1 MKKNIIYSL
10 FLSLLFVACSEDV
23 LDVQNENKYDG
34 ASFFTNATSYT
45 EASTAMYTP
54 LLYQGMY
61 AREWYFIF
69 DLLGNDAEKN
79 FPLQGGL
86 LEFPNYTHTP
96 NNGELNPVFNSC
108 YKMVF
113 RANFV
118 IDQIAKWETTVASEV
133 ELKTRITG
141 EAQFLKSLS
150 YFWLVNLFGD
160 VPLKDKI
167 EDHYIFESERTPKAE
182 IWAASETN
190 LQSAIDKLPVSYAN
204 AADYGRVTKGAAVA
218 LLGKVYLYQK
228 KYAQAATELAK
239 LTAAPYTYKLTASLD
254 DLFIQDKKTDETVFA
269 VMNGPW
275 QGWGVGNAYY
285 MFGGQEGWGGK
296 ATHTGRA
303 MEYGFNDWWNVLVSN
318 ALVDAFTYNDEAGK
332 SYTDPRAALTFYS
345 AAGAKGGDATFCDE
359 CADGVKQY
367 GDKVKDGQKSWRKYE
382 LYEKQNNY
390 GQPDS
395 PINGQVIRYA
405 DVLLML
411 AESYIENNEA
421 AKALPLINQVR
432 KRSGAFEYVSLG
444 DKAKAT
450 TILRRER
457 QMELAGEQHRFFDLV
472 RWGTLVSTLNAEKQ
486 AAIGVSPV
494 KDYHVLLPIPQ
505 AERDANPKLD
515 AQVKNNW
522 N

>member
-1 MKKNIIYSL
+1 MKKNILYALLLSL
-10 FLSLLFVACSEDV
+10 FFVSCSESV
-23 LDVQNENKYDG
+23 LNVQNENKYDG

-54 LLYQGMY
+54 LLFQGMFS
-61 AREWYFIF
+61 REWYFTF

-79 FPLQGGL
+79 FPLQGSL
-86 LEFPNYTHTP
+86 LTFPNYTHDA
-96 NNGELNPVFNSC
+96 NAQELNYTFNSC

-118 IDQIAKWETTVASEV
+118 IDQIEKWQSTNASDLA
-133 ELKTRITG
+133 LKTRITG
-141 EAQFLKSLS
+141 EALFLKSLA
-150 YFWLVNLFGD
+150 YFWLVTLYGD

-167 EDHYIFESERTPKAE
+167 ADHYTLQSERTPKAQ
-182 IWAASETN
+182 IWASIETN
-190 LQSAIDKLPVSYAN
+190 LKAAVDKLPVAYSSD
-204 AADYGRVTKGAAVA
+204 ADYGRVTKGAAVA
-218 LLGKVYLYQK
+218 LLGKTYLYEK
-228 KYAQAATELAK
+228 KYAEAATELAK
-239 LTAAPYTYKLTASLD
+239 LTASPYTYKLASSLD
-254 DLFIQDKKTDETVFA
+254 DLFIQDKRTDEPVFA

-303 MEYGFNDWWNVLVSN
+303 MEYGFADWWNVLVSD
-318 ALVDAFTYNDEAGK
+318 ALVNSFTYTDEAGK

-345 AAGAKGGDATFCDE
+345 AGGAKGGDAVYCDE
-359 CADGVKQY
+359 CATGKLNY

-382 LYEKQNNY
+382 LYEKQANY

-395 PINGQVIRYA
+395 PINGQIIRYA

-411 AESYIENNEA
+411 AESYIESGDNG
-421 AKALPLINQVR
+421 KALPLINQVR
-432 KRSGAFEYVSLG
+432 ARSGAFQYTTLG
-444 DKAKAT
+444 DKTKAT
-450 TILRRER
+450 SILRRER
-457 QMELAGEQHRFFDLV
+457 QIELAGEQHRFFDLV
-472 RWGTLVSTLNAEKQ
+472 RWGTLVSTVNAEKQ
-486 AAIGVSPV
+486 AAIGTSPV

>member
-1 MKKNIIYSL
+1 MKKIIYSIL
-10 FLSLLFVACSEDV
+10 IALVFVACSEST
-23 LDVQNENKYDG
+23 LDVPNENNYDG
-34 ASFFTNATSYT
+34 TTFFTNATSYT

-54 LLYQGMY
+54 LLFQGMY
-61 AREWYFIF
+61 AREFYFIF

-108 YKMVF
+108 YKIVF
-113 RANFV
+113 RTNFV
-118 IDQIAKWETTVASEV
+118 IAQLENWKTDVESEIA
-133 ELKTRITG
+133 LKSRITG
-141 EAQFLKSLS
+141 EAEFLKSLS
-150 YFWLVNLFGD
+150 YFWLVTLFGD
-160 VPLKDKI
+160 VPLKNKLD
-167 EDHYIFESERTPKAE
+167 DHYVFESARTPKAE
-182 IWAASETN
+182 IWAAIETN
-190 LQSAIDKLPVSYAN
+190 LQAAIQKLPVSYDN
-204 AADYGRVTKGAAVA
+204 TADYGRVTKGAAQA
-218 LLGKVYLYQK
+218 LLGKAYLFQK

-239 LTAAPYTYKLTASLD
+239 LTASPYSYKLTGSLD
-254 DLFIQDKKTDETVFA
+254 DLFIQDKKTEETVFA

-303 MEYGFNDWWNVLVSN
+303 MEYGFNDWWNVLVSD
-318 ALVDAFTYNDEAGK
+318 ALVNSFTYTDESGA
-332 SYTDPRAALTFYS
+332 SFTDPRAALTFYS

-359 CADGVKQY
+359 CPEGIKQY
-367 GDKVKDGQKSWRKYE
+367 GDKIKEGQKSWRKYE

-395 PINGQVIRYA
+395 PINGQIIRYA

-411 AESYIENNEA
+411 AEAYIEDGKIA
-421 AKALPLINQVR
+421 QALPLINQVR
-432 KRSGAFEYVSLG
+432 KRSGAFEYTTLG

-472 RWGTLVSTLNAEKQ
+472 RWGTLVATINAEKQ
-486 AAIGVSPV
+486 AAVGISPV
-494 KDYHVLLPIPQ
+494 KDFHVLLPIPQ
-505 AERDANPKLD
+505 AERDANPTLD
-515 AQVKNNW
+515 AQVNNNW

>member
-1 MKKNIIYSL
+1 MKKNIIYSI

-54 LLYQGMY
+54 LLYQGMF

-96 NNGELNPVFNSC
+96 NNSELNPVFNSC
-108 YKMVF
+108 YKMIF
-113 RANFV
+113 RTNFV
-118 IDQIAKWETTVASEV
+118 IDQIAKWETTVESEV
-133 ELKTRITG
+133 ALKTRITG
-141 EAQFLKSLS
+141 EAQFLKSLA

-167 EDHYIFESERTPKAE
+167 EDHYIFQSERTPKDQ
-182 IWAASETN
+182 IWTAIENN
-190 LQSAIDKLPVSYAN
+190 LKSAIEKLPVSYAN
-204 AADYGRVTKGAAVA
+204 AGDYGRVTKGAAVA

-228 KYAQAATELAK
+228 KYPLAATELAK
-239 LTAAPYTYKLTASLD
+239 LTAAPYTYKLTTSLD

-318 ALVDAFTYNDEAGK
+318 ALVDAFTYPNESGA

-345 AAGAKGGDATFCDE
+345 AGGAKGGDATYCDE
-359 CADGVKQY
+359 CAEGVKQY

-411 AESYIENNEA
+411 AEAYIEDGKVDQA
-421 AKALPLINQVR
+421 RPLINQVR
-432 KRSGAFEYVSLG
+432 KRSGAFEYASLG

-450 TILRRER
+450 SILRKER
-457 QMELAGEQHRFFDLV
+457 QIELAGEQHRFFDLV
-472 RWGTLVSTLNAEKQ
+472 RWGTLVSTVNAEKQ
-486 AAIGVSPV
+486 AANGIAPV

>member
-1 MKKNIIYSL
+1 MKKIIYSIL
-10 FLSLLFVACSEDV
+10 IALVFVACSEST
-23 LDVQNENKYDG
+23 LDVPNENNYDG
-34 ASFFTNATSYT
+34 TTFFTNATSYT

-54 LLYQGMY
+54 LLFQGMY

-108 YKMVF
+108 YKIIF
-113 RANFV
+113 RTNFV
-118 IDQIAKWETTVASEV
+118 IAQLENWEPTEDADMALKVRIA
-133 ELKTRITG
+133 G
-141 EAQFLKSLS
+141 EAEFLKSLS

-160 VPLKDKI
+160 VPLKNKL
-167 EDHYIFESERTPKAE
+167 EDHYVFESERTPKAE
-182 IWAASETN
+182 IWAAIEAN
-190 LQSAIDKLPVSYAN
+190 LQSAIQNLPVSYTSD
-204 AADYGRVTKGAAVA
+204 ADYGRVTKGAAQA
-218 LLGKVYLYQK
+218 LLGKAYLYQK
-228 KYAQAATELAK
+228 KYAEAATELAK
-239 LTAAPYTYKLTASLD
+239 LTSSPYSYQLTNSLD
-254 DLFIQDKKTDETVFA
+254 DLFIQDKKTAETVFA

-303 MEYGFNDWWNVLVSN
+303 MEYGFNDWWNVLVSD
-318 ALVDAFTYNDEAGK
+318 ALVNSFTYSDESGK
-332 SYTDPRAALTFYS
+332 SFTDPRAALTFYS

-359 CADGVKQY
+359 CPDGVKQY
-367 GDKVKDGQKSWRKYE
+367 GDKIKEGQKSWRKYE

-395 PINGQVIRYA
+395 PINGQIIRYA

-411 AESYIENNEA
+411 AEAYIEDN
-421 AKALPLINQVR
+421 KISQALPLINQVR
-432 KRSGAFEYVSLG
+432 KRSGAFEYTTLG
-444 DKAKAT
+444 DKTKAT
-450 TILRRER
+450 TLLRRER

-472 RWGTLVSTLNAEKQ
+472 RWGTLVSTVNAEKQ
-486 AAIGVSPV
+486 AAVGISPV

-505 AERDANPKLD
+505 AERDANPTLD

>member
-1 MKKNIIYSL
+1 MKKIIYSIL
-10 FLSLLFVACSEDV
+10 IALVFVACSEST
-23 LDVQNENKYDG
+23 LDVPNENNYDG
-34 ASFFTNATSYT
+34 TTFFTNATSYT

-54 LLYQGMY
+54 LLFQGMY
-61 AREWYFIF
+61 AREFYFIF

-108 YKMVF
+108 YKIVF
-113 RANFV
+113 RTNFV
-118 IDQIAKWETTVASEV
+118 IAQLENWKTDVESEIA
-133 ELKTRITG
+133 LKSRITG
-141 EAQFLKSLS
+141 EAEFLKSLS
-150 YFWLVNLFGD
+150 YFWLVTLFGD
-160 VPLKDKI
+160 VPLKNKLD
-167 EDHYIFESERTPKAE
+167 DHYVFESARTPKADV
-182 IWAASETN
+182 WAAIETN
-190 LQSAIDKLPVSYAN
+190 LQAAIQKLPVSYDN
-204 AADYGRVTKGAAVA
+204 SADYGRVTRGAAQA
-218 LLGKVYLYQK
+218 LLGKAYLFQK

-239 LTAAPYTYKLTASLD
+239 LTASPYNYKLTSSLD
-254 DLFIQDKKTDETVFA
+254 DLFIQDKKTEETVFA

-296 ATHTGRA
+296 ASHTGRA
-303 MEYGFNDWWNVLVSN
+303 MEYGFNDWWNVLVSD
-318 ALVDAFTYNDEAGK
+318 ALVNSFTYTNESGA

-345 AAGAKGGDATFCDE
+345 ANGAKGGDATFCDE
-359 CADGVKQY
+359 CPDGVKQY
-367 GDKVKDGQKSWRKYE
+367 GDKIKEGQKSWRKYE

-395 PINGQVIRYA
+395 PINGQIIRYA

-411 AESYIENNEA
+411 AEAYIEDGKIA
-421 AKALPLINQVR
+421 QALPLINQVR
-432 KRSGAFEYVSLG
+432 KRSGAFEYTTLG

-450 TILRRER
+450 TLLRRER
-457 QMELAGEQHRFFDLV
+457 QIELAGEQHRFFDLV
-472 RWGTLVSTLNAEKQ
+472 RWGTLVSTVNAEKQ
-486 AAIGVSPV
+486 AAVGISPV

-505 AERDANPKLD
+505 AERDANPTLD

>member
-1 MKKNIIYSL
+1 MKKIIYSIL
-10 FLSLLFVACSEDV
+10 IALVFVACSEST
-23 LDVQNENKYDG
+23 LDVPNENNYDG
-34 ASFFTNATSYT
+34 TTFFTNATSYT

-54 LLYQGMY
+54 LLFQGMY
-61 AREWYFIF
+61 AREFYFIF

-108 YKMVF
+108 YKIVF
-113 RANFV
+113 RTNFV
-118 IDQIAKWETTVASEV
+118 IAQLENWKTDVESEIA
-133 ELKTRITG
+133 LKSRITG
-141 EAQFLKSLS
+141 EAEFLKSLS
-150 YFWLVNLFGD
+150 YFWLVTLFGD
-160 VPLKDKI
+160 VPLKNKLD
-167 EDHYIFESERTPKAE
+167 DHYVFESARTPKADV
-182 IWAASETN
+182 WAAIETN
-190 LQSAIDKLPVSYAN
+190 LQAAIQKLPVSYDN
-204 AADYGRVTKGAAVA
+204 TADYGRVTRGAAQA
-218 LLGKVYLYQK
+218 LLGKAYLFQK

-239 LTAAPYTYKLTASLD
+239 LTASPYNYKLTSSLD
-254 DLFIQDKKTDETVFA
+254 DLFIQDKKTEETVFA

-303 MEYGFNDWWNVLVSN
+303 MEYGFNDWWNVLVSD
-318 ALVDAFTYNDEAGK
+318 ALVNSFTYTDESGA
-332 SYTDPRAALTFYS
+332 SFTDPRAALTFYS

-359 CADGVKQY
+359 CPDGVKQY
-367 GDKVKDGQKSWRKYE
+367 GDKIKEGQKSWRKYE

-395 PINGQVIRYA
+395 PINGQIIRYA

-411 AESYIENNEA
+411 AEAYIEDGKIA
-421 AKALPLINQVR
+421 QALPLINQVR
-432 KRSGAFEYVSLG
+432 KRSGAFEYTTLG

-450 TILRRER
+450 TLLRRER
-457 QMELAGEQHRFFDLV
+457 QIELAGEQHRFFDLV
-472 RWGTLVSTLNAEKQ
+472 RWGTLVSTVNAEKQ
-486 AAIGVSPV
+486 AAVGISPV

-505 AERDANPKLD
+505 AERDANPTLD